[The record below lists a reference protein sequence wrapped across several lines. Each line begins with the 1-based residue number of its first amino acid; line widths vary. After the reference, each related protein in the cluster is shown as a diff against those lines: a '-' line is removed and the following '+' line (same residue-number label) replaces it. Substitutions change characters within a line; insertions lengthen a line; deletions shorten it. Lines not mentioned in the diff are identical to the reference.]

1 MNIVGNPAL
10 LIIDAQK
17 GFLSD
22 PNGPAPVYDAWA
34 AVDKISLV
42 LNAARKAKIPVI
54 HSQEM
59 HRKQLVDFG
68 RELDGI
74 EGVHCLEGT
83 EDVEIVDELKPVEGE
98 YLIKKRRYSC
108 FFATDL
114 NILLK
119 GLNVQTLLVCG
130 FLTDVCVHYTCADA
144 HQHDYYVKVL
154 YDCVRGSSLE
164 SHEASL
170 KAIKYLQTS
179 SEFSAD
185 QFIHYFG
192 ETSSNAG

>member
-22 PNGPAPVYDAWA
+22 PNGPAPVYDAWT
-34 AVDKISLV
+34 AVDKIGLV

-54 HSQEM
+54 YSQEM
-59 HRKQLVDFG
+59 HRKHLVDFG
-68 RELDGI
+68 RELDGF

-83 EDVEIVDELKPVEGE
+83 EAIEIVDELKPIDGE
-98 YLIKKRRYSC
+98 YLIPKRRYSC
-108 FFATDL
+108 FFGTDL

-119 GLNVQTLLVCG
+119 GLNVQSLLVCG

-164 SHEASL
+164 SHDATL
-170 KAIKYLQTS
+170 KAIKYLQTA

-185 QFIHYFG
+185 EFIQY
-192 ETSSNAG
+192 SNLFQRV

>member
-1 MNIVGNPAL
+1 MNIVGNLAL

-22 PNGPAPVYDAWA
+22 PNGPAPVYDAWT
-34 AVDKISLV
+34 AVANIGLV
-42 LNAARKAKIPVI
+42 LNAARKSNIPVI
-54 HSQEM
+54 YSQEM

-68 RELDGI
+68 RELDGF
-74 EGVHCLEGT
+74 EGIHCLEGT
-83 EDVEIVDELKPVEGE
+83 ESVEIVDELKPVEGE

-130 FLTDVCVHYTCADA
+130 FLTDVCVHYTCVDA

-185 QFIHYFG
+185 EFIRYIGEQF
-192 ETSSNAG
+192 

>member
-1 MNIVGNPAL
+1 MNIIGNPAL

-22 PNGPAPVYDAWA
+22 PNGPAAVYDAWT
-34 AVDKISLV
+34 AVDNISLV

-59 HRKQLVDFG
+59 HRKQMVDFG
-68 RELDGI
+68 RELDGS

-83 EDVEIVDELKPVEGE
+83 ESVEIVDELKPIEGE
-98 YLIKKRRYSC
+98 YIIQKRRYSC

-119 GLNVQTLLVCG
+119 GLNVQSLLVCG

-144 HQHDYYVKVL
+144 HQHDYHVKVL

-179 SEFSAD
+179 SESSKDEFIQHFSVL
-185 QFIHYFG
+185 
-192 ETSSNAG
+192 TKS